1 MFDYIEL
8 DSREENIIAIWIK
21 TQNLH
26 ARNKFKDTVYK
37 LSNTVS
43 HLVC

>member
-8 DSREENIIAIWIK
+8 DSWEENIIAIWIK

-26 ARNKFKDTVYK
+26 ARKQI
-37 LSNTVS
+37 
-43 HLVC
+43 